1 MKHPGRWIAAV
12 VLACAVVCAIGVAA
26 SGGVL
31 THYEYW
37 PREAA
42 LPRLDPESDA
52 LVIQSVQRQGER
64 VAVTVRG
71 RHAGQERLHSG
82 DGLDFTS
89 ELRVG
94 PLGIVIDLESAN
106 FTGCRVV
113 TMAVAVMFIAITAI
127 LYARLLYRC
136 KHAFYSYRTAFTGG
150 MAIFMSEIA
159 LTHVMLAIRF
169 LRDPYGNLMTLWNG
183 FARSGY
189 QFILLTAPFLILSSA
204 FLIVSNVLLVRHEG
218 LKPRNLLAS
227 VTAVALI
234 GGLTVAVLLD
244 ASVQRTTL
252 WQLRLHSCLV
262 SLYTSAFVFLEAML
276 MGTMLCGIVAA
287 LGEPPLDR
295 DFIIINGCRMAGDGR
310 PLPLLRGRADRALA
324 FAKKQRRAT
333 GAGPVFVP
341 SGGQG
346 SDEPVSEARSI
357 ADYLMTR
364 GVPESDILLE
374 DRSTSTEENM
384 RFSRDLIRARKPEA
398 RVGFATTSYHVFR
411 TGMLSAE
418 AGLDAE
424 GMGSRT
430 KWYFLPNAFLREY
443 VGLLSAE
450 RRPLMR
456 ILLLLTA
463 FFAVLSLTIT

>member
-1 MKHPGRWIAAV
+1 MKHPGRWIMAV
-12 VLACAVVCAIGVAA
+12 VLLCAVVCAAGIAA

-37 PREAA
+37 PEEAA
-42 LPRLDPESDA
+42 LPRLRPASDV
-52 LVIQSVQRQGER
+52 LVVQSVEREGTR

-71 RHAGQERLHSG
+71 RRLGREQLHSR
-82 DGLDFTS
+82 DGRDFTS
-89 ELRVG
+89 EIRVG
-94 PLGIVIDLESAN
+94 PLGIVVDLESAN

-113 TMAVAVMFIAITAI
+113 TMAVAVMFVAIAVI

-136 KHAFYSYRTAFTGG
+136 RHAFYSYRTAFTGG

-159 LTHVMLAIRF
+159 LTHVLSAIRY
-169 LRDPYGNLMTLWNG
+169 LRDPYGSLTTIWNG

-189 QFILLTAPFLILSSA
+189 QFIILTAPFLIVASV
-204 FLIVSNVLLVRHEG
+204 FLIASNVALVRHEG
-218 LKPRNLLAS
+218 LRPRNLLAS
-227 VTAVALI
+227 VTAVALV

-244 ASVQRTTL
+244 ASIRRTTL
-252 WQLRLHSCLV
+252 TQLRLHASLV
-262 SLYTSAFVFLEAML
+262 SIYTSAFVFLEAML
-276 MGTMLCGIVAA
+276 LGAMLCGIVAA

-324 FAKKQRRAT
+324 FAAKQRRAT
-333 GAGPVFVP
+333 GQGPIFVP

-346 SDEPVSEARSI
+346 VDEPVSEARSI
-357 ADYLMTR
+357 ADYLMSR
-364 GVPESDILLE
+364 GVAESDILIE
-374 DRSTSTEENM
+374 DRSTSTDENM
-384 RFSRDLIRARKPEA
+384 RFSRDLIRALRPDA

-418 AGLDAE
+418 AGLPAE

-450 RRPLMR
+450 RKPLLR
-456 ILLLLTA
+456 ILFLLTA
-463 FFAVLSLTIT
+463 FFVVLSLTIS